1 MIHVVDIKAGYNSV
15 WSETKKKRE
24 QASDRERASGTLVI
38 LGSTTND

>member
-15 WSETKKKRE
+15 WSETKKT
-24 QASDRERASGTLVI
+24 SDRERASGTLVI